1 MVFRRHI
8 PVPVRDGDGDSGQNQ
23 APTHLSY
30 LIQTQGT
37 ATAKAKRLLHVLG
50 TGEAIGG
57 ITFVAILTGTQVDRL
72 RQQPWISSVGKQQI
86 MHALKS
92 EGTNV
97 VRGNEQPQTWGIYTH
112 KQATK
117 AQADILWLL
126 GADVPAGL
134 NVRAFELEL
143 AELQIERL
151 RALKWVKLVAPSVQF
166 HTCSPKQVTLCA
178 TEPTAPNY
186 AKIDATLSTE
196 LQNRRDPDS
205 KEIGL
210 FINTFIVPNS
220 DQVAFMAALGVNG
233 TDRKTTLFTGRLS
246 QNDIAA
252 LSNQTW
258 VKSLRGSRQLKPL

>member
-1 MVFRRHI
+1 MVFRRPR
-8 PVPVRDGDGDSGQNQ
+8 PVPVREGDSGQNQ
-23 APTHLSY
+23 PPTHLSY
-30 LIQTQGT
+30 LIQTQGKP
-37 ATAKAKRLLHVLG
+37 TAKAKRLLHALG
-50 TGEAIGG
+50 TGEAIGD
-57 ITFVAILTGTQVDRL
+57 ITFVATLTGTQVDRL

-86 MHALKS
+86 MHALS
-92 EGTNV
+92 TQATTV
-97 VRGNEQPQTWGIYTH
+97 VREKEQPPTWGIYTH

-117 AQADILWLL
+117 AQADTLWLL

-143 AELQIERL
+143 TELQIERL
-151 RALKWVKLVAPSVQF
+151 RTLKWVKLVAPAVQF
-166 HTCSPKQVTLCA
+166 HTCSPGQATA
-178 TEPTAPNY
+178 DTTEPTAPNY

-196 LQNRRDPDS
+196 LQNRRDPNS

-220 DQVAFMAALGVNG
+220 DQVAFLAALGVNG

-258 VKSLRGSRQLKPL
+258 VKVLRGSNKLKPL